1 MTPHRKRIAAVAALA
16 AILLIALAAAW
27 PYISTAV
34 FLLDMSGAQPG
45 LRRFLPVARYTVT
58 TRDLGVPTRYG
69 DVTARIYQSTA
80 PHPRS
85 VAVFPGVHGGG
96 VDEPRLVLF
105 CGRLAATGVSVLCV
119 PLPELRE
126 FQVTSRSTDVIEDVT
141 RWLSDQPALAPD
153 HRVGLVGVSFGGGL
167 AMVAAGRPALRDRL
181 RLVVSVGGYG
191 DLPRTLHFLCTGRLP
206 DGRVLRPHDYGLAV
220 VALDVVG
227 SLVPPAEQP
236 ALAHAVRTFLEASLD
251 DTPEQVQA
259 TALLADARRQ
269 LAALDEPA
277 KSIFQSVLARDVGRL
292 GGRLDPLIDQL
303 ASDPAL
309 SPERSSPPTAPVFL
323 LHASDDNVIP
333 PTETPLLAAHLARAG
348 TPVRWLVTTALA
360 HAGVHQSVAVSE
372 LWKLVRFW
380 KDVRDELD

>member
-1 MTPHRKRIAAVAALA
+1 
-16 AILLIALAAAW
+16 
-27 PYISTAV
+27 
-34 FLLDMSGAQPG
+34 
-45 LRRFLPVARYTVT
+45 
-58 TRDLGVPTRYG
+58 
-69 DVTARIYQSTA
+69 
-80 PHPRS
+80 
-85 VAVFPGVHGGG
+85 
-96 VDEPRLVLF
+96 
-105 CGRLAATGVSVLCV
+105 
-119 PLPELRE
+119 
-126 FQVTSRSTDVIEDVT
+126 
-141 RWLSDQPALAPD
+141 
-153 HRVGLVGVSFGGGL
+153 
-167 AMVAAGRPALRDRL
+167 
-181 RLVVSVGGYG
+181 
-191 DLPRTLHFLCTGRLP
+191 
-206 DGRVLRPHDYGLAV
+206 VLRPHDYGLAV